1 MADITNR
8 SPFLVTVERRP
19 ELARQFSF
27 STRGQS
33 RLREY
38 VEDLRRRG
46 FKPKVTQGDTKWQLR
61 VRHIGRP
68 QQIETFGSLAEAEA
82 RLAQI
87 EADAARGLFR
97 DYARASTVTV
107 AQLIERY
114 IREECPRMKGGDNY
128 ATMLRAMLED
138 SRHELELRM
147 AQRTAEARELGV
159 AKTKLNANR
168 VPMANLEWLNLPLS
182 EVRASDIEDFVE
194 ERLQHVRAST
204 VDRQLDLL
212 AAVLK
217 VATTTWGYY
226 VDINPMTHVRRPRYF
241 NERNRRLSHDEEVR
255 LIEAARKLD
264 AERSYEL
271 HVKTLAASEVDA
283 AKKQRT
289 HYSRVKAVKASYAAA
304 RAHALEHGYQ
314 HIPLFESFVQFQ
326 LATAARRGETLGLLW
341 SHIDHNA
348 QTAWLPTTKNGRG
361 RHLAVRRDILEQL
374 QALPRSSQRVF
385 DIGVK
390 ELANGWARIC
400 ELAGIDD
407 LRIHDLRHEAIS
419 RAAESGLFSTVLD
432 LQAYSGH
439 RDTRSLTR
447 YTHLCA
453 SSIARTLER
462 AEAQRLATH
471 KGRQRL
477 AAGAMPTMLLA
488 NGSAA
493 AANVSTDVSPVAE
506 TPNVVPFPRR
516 APLQHTRP

>member
-8 SPFLVTVERRP
+8 SPFIVTVERRP
-19 ELARQFSF
+19 ELARRFPFSP
-27 STRGQS
+27 RGQS

-46 FKPKVTQGDTKWQLR
+46 FKPKVAQGTDRWQLR
-61 VRHIGRP
+61 VRHVGRP
-68 QQIETFGSLAEAEA
+68 QQIETFGSLADAEA

-87 EADAARGLFR
+87 EADAARGLMR

-114 IREECPRMKGGDNY
+114 IREECPRMKGGDTY
-128 ATMLRAMLED
+128 TTILRAMLED
-138 SRHELELRM
+138 SRHELELRI
-147 AQRTAEARELGV
+147 AQREAEAREHGV
-159 AKTKLNANR
+159 AKTKLCANR
-168 VPMANLEWLNLPLS
+168 IPMANLEWLNLPLS
-182 EVRASDIEDFVE
+182 QVRATDIEDFVE
-194 ERLQHVRAST
+194 ERLQHVQPAT

-212 AAVLK
+212 AAVFK

-226 VDINPMTHVRRPRYF
+226 LDVNPMTHVRRPRYF
-241 NERNRRLSHDEEVR
+241 NERNRRLTHDEEVR
-255 LIEAARKLD
+255 LIEAARELD
-264 AERSYEL
+264 AQRSYEQ
-271 HVKTLAASEVDA
+271 HVKALAASEVQA
-283 AKKQRT
+283 GKQAPT
-289 HYSRVKAVKASYAAA
+289 HYARVKAVKASYAAA

-314 HIPLFESFVQFQ
+314 HIPLFEAFLQFQ

-341 SHIDHNA
+341 PNINLEA

-374 QALPRSSQRVF
+374 QALPRTSQRVF
-385 DIGVK
+385 DLGVK
-390 ELANGWARIC
+390 ELANGWARMC
-400 ELAGIDD
+400 EIAGIED

-419 RAAESGLFSTVLD
+419 RAAESGMFTTVLD
-432 LQAYSGH
+432 LQAFSGH

-453 SSIARTLER
+453 TSIARTLER

-477 AAGAMPTMLLA
+477 STNAMPLVLA
-488 NGSAA
+488 TAGGATEGVEDDTQPDPPS
-493 AANVSTDVSPVAE
+493 
-506 TPNVVPFPRR
+506 NVVAFPRR
-516 APLQHTRP
+516 GSAPRVSR